1 MDKILPTMGF
11 ICLSLISLKNPPPSG
26 FFICDHFIFCLAKLL
41 YGQEL
46 KLSGDI
52 VLSNNERWVS
62 FFDFAF
68 TPTHAAAPSIPIED
82 ILKKLKVLVS
92 SGNAVKL
99 YNHRSRALRI
109 SEMKYSIGDSQATL
123 LIQLCDKNG
132 SDPVFGE
139 LTTGNLRVEPKLAGE
154 GIAVSCHIVIST
166 DVVKN
171 TADHHKTLVESVP
184 GISKSV
190 LEPFLN
196 AMLREAFAGCE
207 FKNPA
212 TKGMCQHRPKLE
224 IYSHG
229 SQTLMDALKGAK
241 IHNVKLVSTRREGGL
256 DQTAYTELSERSVK
270 YKIIRQPPLKDK
282 ERLLEILRKKGQQS
296 GYTKVSISYSKDGK
310 QASLD
315 LDRNED
321 AATKLF
327 TKSERVI
334 LGNLINQC
342 ESTVHLQLETK
353 MIGLL

>member
-1 MDKILPTMGF
+1 M
-11 ICLSLISLKNPPPSG
+11 
-26 FFICDHFIFCLAKLL
+26 
-41 YGQEL
+41 
-46 KLSGDI
+46 
-52 VLSNNERWVS
+52 LSNNERWVS
-62 FFDFAF
+62 FFDFAL
-68 TPTHAAAPSIPIED
+68 TPTHAAAPSIPITE
-82 ILKKLKVLVS
+82 ILTKLKMLVD

-99 YNHRSRALRI
+99 YNNGSRALRI
-109 SEMKYSIGDSQATL
+109 SEMKFVAGAAHATM
-123 LIQLCDKNG
+123 LIQLSDKNG

-154 GIAVSCHIVIST
+154 GIAVSCHIVISSI
-166 DVVKN
+166 VEPHS
-171 TADHHKTLVESVP
+171 ADHYKTLVESVP

-196 AMLREAFAGCE
+196 AMLREAFTGCE

-212 TKGMCQHRPKLE
+212 TKAMCQHRPKLD

-229 SQTLMDALKGAK
+229 SQTLLDALKGAK
-241 IHNVKLVSTRREGGL
+241 LHNVKLVSTRRKGGL
-256 DQTAYTELSERSVK
+256 DQTAYTELSERSVR
-270 YKIIRQPPLKDK
+270 YKIIKQPPLKDK
-282 ERLLEILRKKGQQS
+282 ERLLEILRRKGQQS

-342 ESTVHLQLETK
+342 ESTVHLQLEAK

>member
-1 MDKILPTMGF
+1 M
-11 ICLSLISLKNPPPSG
+11 SG
-26 FFICDHFIFCLAKLL
+26 FFVCDHFIFFPANLL
-41 YGQEL
+41 YKQKL
-46 KLSGDI
+46 KLSGDS
-52 VLSNNERWVS
+52 VLSNNERWIS

-68 TPTHAAAPSIPIED
+68 TPTHAAAPNIPIED
-82 ILKKLKVLVS
+82 ILTKLKLLVT

-99 YNHRSRALRI
+99 YNNRSRALRI
-109 SEMKYSIGDSQATL
+109 SEMKYSTGAAQATL
-123 LIQLCDKNG
+123 LVQLCDQNG

-166 DVVKN
+166 SIVAN
-171 TADHHKTLVESVP
+171 TADHYKTLVESVP

-190 LEPFLN
+190 LEPFFN

-212 TKGMCQHRPKLE
+212 TRAMCQHRPKLE

-241 IHNVKLVSTRREGGL
+241 LHNVKLVSTKRNGGL
-256 DQTAYTELSERSVK
+256 DQSTYTELSERSVR
-270 YKIIRQPPLKDK
+270 YKIIKQPPLKDK
-282 ERLLEILRKKGQQS
+282 ERLLKILRKKGQQS

-310 QASLD
+310 QGSLD

-327 TKSERVI
+327 TKSEKVI

-342 ESTVHLQLETK
+342 ESTVHQQLETN

>member
-1 MDKILPTMGF
+1 M
-11 ICLSLISLKNPPPSG
+11 
-26 FFICDHFIFCLAKLL
+26 CDHFIFFAAKLL
-41 YGQEL
+41 YVREQN
-46 KLSGDI
+46 LSGGI

-62 FFDFAF
+62 FFDFALS
-68 TPTHAAAPSIPIED
+68 PTHPAAPSIPIAD
-82 ILKKLKVLVS
+82 ILTKLNLLVNA
-92 SGNAVKL
+92 GNAVKL
-99 YNHRSRALRI
+99 YNNGSRAVRI
-109 SEMKYSIGDSQATL
+109 SEMKYAVGGPQATL
-123 LIQLCDKNG
+123 LIQLSDKNG

-166 DVVKN
+166 EVVPH
-171 TADHHKTLVESVP
+171 TADHYKTLVESVP

-196 AMLREAFAGCE
+196 AMLREAFVGCE

-212 TKGMCQHRPKLE
+212 TKAMCQHRPKLD
-224 IYSHG
+224 IFSHG

-241 IHNVKLVSTRREGGL
+241 LHNVKLVSTRRKGGL
-256 DQTAYTELSERSVK
+256 DQTAYTELSERSVR

>member
-11 ICLSLISLKNPPPSG
+11 VCLSLISLKNPPPSG

-92 SGNAVKL
+92 SGSAVKL

-171 TADHHKTLVESVP
+171 TADHHKTLV
-184 GISKSV
+184 
-190 LEPFLN
+190 
-196 AMLREAFAGCE
+196 
-207 FKNPA
+207 
-212 TKGMCQHRPKLE
+212 
-224 IYSHG
+224 
-229 SQTLMDALKGAK
+229 
-241 IHNVKLVSTRREGGL
+241 
-256 DQTAYTELSERSVK
+256 
-270 YKIIRQPPLKDK
+270 
-282 ERLLEILRKKGQQS
+282 
-296 GYTKVSISYSKDGK
+296 
-310 QASLD
+310 
-315 LDRNED
+315 
-321 AATKLF
+321 
-327 TKSERVI
+327 
-334 LGNLINQC
+334 
-342 ESTVHLQLETK
+342 
-353 MIGLL
+353 

>member
-1 MDKILPTMGF
+1 M
-11 ICLSLISLKNPPPSG
+11 
-26 FFICDHFIFCLAKLL
+26 
-41 YGQEL
+41 
-46 KLSGDI
+46 
-52 VLSNNERWVS
+52 LSNNERWVS
-62 FFDFAF
+62 FFDFAL
-68 TPTHAAAPSIPIED
+68 TPTHAAAPNIPIGD
-82 ILKKLKVLVS
+82 TLTKLKVLVD

-99 YNHRSRALRI
+99 YNNKSRALRI
-109 SEMKYSIGDSQATL
+109 SEMNYAAGDTQATL
-123 LIQLCDKNG
+123 LIQLCDENG

-139 LTTGNLRVEPKLAGE
+139 LNTGNLRLEPKLDGE

-166 DVVKN
+166 DIVKH

-190 LEPFLN
+190 LDPFLN
-196 AMLREAFAGCE
+196 AMLRDAFAGCE
-207 FKNPA
+207 FRNPA
-212 TKGMCQHRPKLE
+212 TKAMCQHRPKLD

-229 SQTLMDALKGAK
+229 SQTLIDALKGARL
-241 IHNVKLVSTRREGGL
+241 HNVKLVSTKKKGGL
-256 DQTAYTELSERSVK
+256 DQSPYTELSERSVR
-270 YKIIRQPPLKDK
+270 YKIVKQPPLKDK
-282 ERLLEILRKKGQQS
+282 ERLLDILRRKGQQS
-296 GYTKVSISYSKDGK
+296 GYSKVSISYSKDGK

-342 ESTVHLQLETK
+342 ESKIHKQLETK